1 MAASQNDDD
10 EKVDSRF
17 SRLLDEAL
25 ANPPEETTTRE
36 QLAASKAK
44 LIQCMEAGLSR
55 RLLHGQYLRAG
66 GLVSYQ
72 RFCVLLKEVVLDD
85 ALVGRIRGKYKKK
98 EARGSAKEGG
108 SRLLAE
114 RRRGG
119 PGKTIEEIR
128 TERTAALVEAANFEQ
143 HE

>member
-1 MAASQNDDD
+1 MAASQNDD

-44 LIQCMEAGLSR
+44 LLQCMEAGLSR
-55 RLLHGQYLRAG
+55 RFLHGQYLRAG
-66 GLVSYQ
+66 GMVSYQ
-72 RFCVLLKEVVLDD
+72 RFCVLLKEVVADD
-85 ALVGRIRGKYKKK
+85 VLVGRIKGKYERKG
-98 EARGSAKEGG
+98 ARGDGKEGG

-114 RRRGG
+114 RRRAGG
-119 PGKTIEEIR
+119 QGKTIEELR
-128 TERTAALVEAANFEQ
+128 SERTAALVEAANFEQ
-143 HE
+143 A

>member
-1 MAASQNDDD
+1 MAAGESDN

-44 LIQCMEAGLSR
+44 LMQCMAAGLSR
-55 RLLHGQYLRAG
+55 RFLHGQYLRAG

-72 RFCVLLKEVVLDD
+72 RFCVLLKEVMADD
-85 ALVGRIRGKYKKK
+85 ALVGRIKGKY
-98 EARGSAKEGG
+98 GSKGSDRKEGG
-108 SRLLAE
+108 SRLLVE
-114 RRRGG
+114 RRRGVG

-128 TERTAALVEAANFEQ
+128 TERTAALVEAAKFEQ
-143 HE
+143 A

>member
-1 MAASQNDDD
+1 MAASQNDD

-44 LIQCMEAGLSR
+44 LLQCMEAGLSR
-55 RLLHGQYLRAG
+55 RFLHGQYLRAG

-72 RFCVLLKEVVLDD
+72 RFCVLLKAVVADEV
-85 ALVGRIRGKYKKK
+85 LVGRIKGKHESKG
-98 EARGSAKEGG
+98 ARGDGKEGG

-114 RRRGG
+114 RRREVG

-128 TERTAALVEAANFEQ
+128 TERTAALVEAAKFE
-143 HE
+143 